1 MAGNLIKGGL
11 TAYKDNSKYVIKGND
26 AAAKILEELKAK
38 MTPPEPEV
46 EEENLE
52 DGEFSEGLNPLVLEK
67 LVSDTDEEGQNI
79 IEESQEGFSS
89 GLDSIAT
96 SVSPKGDSKII
107 GGVFEETN
115 AEAEKIIQN
124 ALSEAEAIK
133 ADAQATGF
141 DQGYNEGLAK
151 GQADATAQ
159 FQAKAAKLE
168 ADYNAKVNQIKA
180 EYEELKNKLEPM
192 LVDKLTDI
200 YQQVIEIDLY
210 DDREFIS
217 KLINRVM
224 SGEDGGRNYIIH
236 VSGDDLDNV
245 VSNKEDIL
253 KGTGISPEL
262 VEIIEDNS
270 LNSGG
275 CFIESELGIFDC
287 GLDTQLTLLKK
298 QLKLISIE

>member
-46 EEENLE
+46 EEDNAEE
-52 DGEFSEGLNPLVLEK
+52 GEFSEGLNPLVLEK

-89 GLDSIAT
+89 GIDSIAT
-96 SVSPKGDSKII
+96 SVSSKGDSKII
-107 GGVFEETN
+107 GGVFEESS

-151 GQADATAQ
+151 GQADAVHE
-159 FQAKAAKLE
+159 FENKAAKLE